1 MFKKY
6 LTIVALFFSLVTILN
21 AQTADIKKTGGYAR
35 LQAMGN
41 NPYIIDPFN
50 MTLNAAW
57 AAYYGNF
64 IMGDLGST
72 ATPFGNDG
80 VGQYIGANFQVGR
93 NLTIAAFLTRNDF
106 SGRFSILNLDP
117 YGVVN
122 RLNNIAGGGAA
133 IALNNNVALMA
144 SYSMGKHKLGFGFS
158 YAGSTNEFNP
168 ANGDPTNGSA
178 SQLGLNFGYVSQL
191 SSSLLLEAS
200 IALLFPSASLEQ
212 PNSPETSVS
221 NTIINVNARSF
232 IRLSQKFRLVPAL
245 QFSTQSGTEEVPNAT
260 GGTDSRDVTS
270 NSVFILGVGFMY
282 SYGDFLFSGGPAYVS
297 QSATTPAVENVS
309 PELSNGFSGFPIW
322 NLGGEWSFA
331 DWIVG
336 RAGYMAISG
345 KFTNEA
351 AASAT
356 DVNETITT
364 FYGPTGFWLG
374 IGLRAA
380 GFSLDATVND
390 DVLRQ
395 GFNNIGG
402 GGATFAYLSLS
413 VAF

>member
-1 MFKKY
+1 VECHRV
-6 LTIVALFFSLVTILN
+6 IRIL
-21 AQTADIKKTGGYAR
+21 
-35 LQAMGN
+35 
-41 NPYIIDPFN
+41 
-50 MTLNAAW
+50 
-57 AAYYGNF
+57 
-64 IMGDLGST
+64 
-72 ATPFGNDG
+72 
-80 VGQYIGANFQVGR
+80 IGLHQVGR
-93 NLTIAAFLTRNDF
+93 NLTIAAFLTRTDF
-106 SGRFSILNLDP
+106 SGTFSILNLDP
-117 YGVVN
+117 YGAVN
-122 RLNNIAGGGAA
+122 RLNTIVGGGAA
-133 IALNNNVALMA
+133 TGLNNNVALMA

-158 YAGSTNEFNP
+158 YAGTTNEFNP
-168 ANGDPTNGSA
+168 ANGDPTTASA

-191 SSSLLLEAS
+191 SSALLLEAS
-200 IALLFPSASLEQ
+200 LSLVFPSASLEQ
-212 PNSPETSVS
+212 PNAPETSVS
-221 NTIINVNARSF
+221 QTIINFNARSF

-245 QFSTQSGTEEVPNAT
+245 QFVTQSGSEDIPNAT
-260 GGTDSRDVTS
+260 GGTDSRDAIS
-270 NSVFILGVGFMY
+270 NSVFIIGVGFMY
-282 SYGDFLFSGGPAYVS
+282 SYGDFLFSGGPAYAS
-297 QSATTPAVENVS
+297 QSVTNPAVDNVS

-336 RAGYMAISG
+336 RVGYMAISG
-345 KFTNEA
+345 SLTNET